1 MIHSEGSIFMNKIS
15 VVIIDA
21 DGSASNV
28 DVGTSIKE
36 LSEAIGA
43 PEADCVC
50 WTGGICAFVDYD
62 YCTYAPQED
71 YNAVASAIMTESSGE
86 VYEVYGSVL
95 FAANGSDDEEP
106 GSLTN
111 EQVIELLNKAEKY
124 MNRME
129 EIE

>member
-1 MIHSEGSIFMNKIS
+1 MNKIS

-43 PEADCVC
+43 AEAVCV
-50 WTGGICAFVDYD
+50 WREDGICAFVDY
-62 YCTYAPQED
+62 TYAPQED
-71 YNAVASAIMTESSGE
+71 HNAVASAIMSENDSDGIN
-86 VYEVYGSVL
+86 VYGSVL
-95 FAANGSDDEEP
+95 FAADGSDEENP
-106 GSLTN
+106 ESLTN
-111 EQVIELLNKAEKY
+111 EQVIDLLNKAEKY

>member
-1 MIHSEGSIFMNKIS
+1 MNKIS

-21 DGSASNV
+21 DGSACNI

-43 PEADCVC
+43 PEAVCVC

-71 YNAVASAIMTESSGE
+71 HNAVASAIMSENDSDGINA
-86 VYEVYGSVL
+86 YGSVL

-106 GSLTN
+106 ESLTN

>member
-1 MIHSEGSIFMNKIS
+1 MNKIS

-43 PEADCVC
+43 PEAVCV
-50 WTGGICAFVDYD
+50 WREDGICAFVDFD

-71 YNAVASAIMTESSGE
+71 HNAVASAILSENDSDGIN
-86 VYEVYGSVL
+86 VYGSVL
-95 FAANGSDDEEP
+95 FAANGPDNEEP
-106 GSLTN
+106 ESLTN
-111 EQVIELLNKAEKY
+111 EQVIELLDKAERYIK
-124 MNRME
+124 
-129 EIE
+129 EIKKE

>member
-1 MIHSEGSIFMNKIS
+1 MNKIS

-43 PEADCVC
+43 PEAVCV
-50 WTGGICAFVDYD
+50 WREDGICAFVDYD

-71 YNAVASAIMTESSGE
+71 HNAVASAIMSENDGDGIDA
-86 VYEVYGSVL
+86 YGSVL
-95 FAANGSDDEEP
+95 FAADGADDEEP
-106 GSLTN
+106 ESLTN

>member
-1 MIHSEGSIFMNKIS
+1 MNKIS

-43 PEADCVC
+43 PEAVYVWQGD
-50 WTGGICAFVDYD
+50 GICAFVDYD
-62 YCTYAPQED
+62 YCTYAPQEG
-71 YNAVASAIMTESSGE
+71 YNAVASAIMSEGDIDGLNA
-86 VYEVYGSVL
+86 YGSVL
-95 FAANGSDDEEP
+95 FAAFGSDEENP
-106 GSLTN
+106 ESLTN

>member
-1 MIHSEGSIFMNKIS
+1 MNKIS

-21 DGSASNV
+21 DGSACNI

-43 PEADCVC
+43 PEAECVC

-62 YCTYAPQED
+62 YCTYAPQEG

-106 GSLTN
+106 ESLTN
-111 EQVIELLNKAEKY
+111 EQVIELLDKAERYIK
-124 MNRME
+124 
-129 EIE
+129 EIKKE

>member
-1 MIHSEGSIFMNKIS
+1 MNKIS

-43 PEADCVC
+43 PEAVCV
-50 WTGGICAFVDYD
+50 WREDGICAFVDYD
-62 YCTYAPQED
+62 YCTYAPQEG
-71 YNAVASAIMTESSGE
+71 YNAVASAIMSEGDIDGLNA
-86 VYEVYGSVL
+86 YGSVL
-95 FAANGSDDEEP
+95 FAAFGSDEENP
-106 GSLTN
+106 ESLTN